1 MGDENAWLEIP
12 SSDYETE
19 WNYGSF
25 SLDKGFDTESSF
37 NGIRYNE
44 TIRLTALDRHPELQK
59 LNALDLLKIDAEG
72 FESHVLNGAKRL
84 IEQHKPIIF
93 AEAQPDNCLDLIRHF
108 ERLDYRC
115 YWFASYRYQEDNF
128 FRRPE
133 SLSGVDLNLAC
144 FHRDAAPS
152 LPEKLSASVDSN
164 LDFIPLVTREML
176 ER

>member
-1 MGDENAWLEIP
+1 
-12 SSDYETE
+12 
-19 WNYGSF
+19 
-25 SLDKGFDTESSF
+25 
-37 NGIRYNE
+37 
-44 TIRLTALDRHPELQK
+44 
-59 LNALDLLKIDAEG
+59 LLKIDAEG

-108 ERLDYRC
+108 ERMDYRC
-115 YWFASYRYQEDNF
+115 YWFASHRYQEDNF

-133 SLSGVDLNLAC
+133 SLSGIDLNLAC
-144 FHRDAAPS
+144 FHRDAVPS

-164 LDFIPLVTREML
+164 LDFIPLIIREML